1 MRTQGKLTT
10 WNADRGFGFITPSA
24 GAKQVFV
31 HHSAFLDRRNPP
43 AVGQLVTFSLS
54 ADDQGRPCA
63 EQVARAGDK
72 APAARIGDRRSGSLR
87 NVLAVLAVIAVAGSY
102 AHSRYPQIADGFRS
116 WFEETPESTPAPLQ
130 QAAPLFHCD
139 GRTHCSH
146 MTSCEEATFFI
157 ENCPGTQMDG
167 DRDGVPCERQWC
179 G

>member
-1 MRTQGKLTT
+1 MRTQGKLTS

-31 HHSAFLDRRNPP
+31 HYSAFLDSRNPP

-54 ADDQGRPCA
+54 TDDQGRPCA

-72 APAARIGDRRSGSLR
+72 APVARIGDRPSGSLR
-87 NVLAVLAVIAVAGSY
+87 NVVAVVAVLAVAGSY
-102 AHSRYPQIADGFRS
+102 AYSRYPQWGEGFRS
-116 WFEETPESTPAPLQ
+116 WFEETPEPAPVPLQ